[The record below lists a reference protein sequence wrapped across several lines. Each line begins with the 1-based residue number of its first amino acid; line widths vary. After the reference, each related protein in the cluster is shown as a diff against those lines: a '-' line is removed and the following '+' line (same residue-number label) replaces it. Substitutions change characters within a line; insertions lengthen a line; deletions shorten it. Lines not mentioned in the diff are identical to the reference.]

1 MSGGAKSTKERLLE
15 ATEQL
20 VAEQGFDGVSL
31 RDITTGAG
39 VNVAAVNYHFGSKEK
54 LYEAIQCRYINPVNE
69 ERMRI
74 LEGVMADGGG
84 VSEILEAFMR
94 PLLTMVGRSKM
105 SEQMFYKLMGRCI
118 MDQQGSLSEA
128 MIPLFLRMT
137 EAFTKALSEVLPD
150 MPKDLLLWRLNFSF
164 GVMVQTLLHSDALK
178 KLTDGASGDPDFETN
193 LQRMVEFCHAGFIAE
208 EGGKA

>member
-1 MSGGAKSTKERLLE
+1 MSDRTKSTKDRILE

-54 LYEAIQCRYINPVNE
+54 LYEAIQCRYINPINE
-69 ERMRI
+69 ERMR
-74 LEGVMADGGG
+74 LLDDVLADGGG
-84 VSEILEAFMR
+84 VVKILEAFMR

-118 MDQQGSLSEA
+118 MDQHGTLSEV

-137 EAFTKALSEVLPD
+137 EAFTKALSEALPD
-150 MPKDLLLWRLNFSF
+150 MPKDLLLWRLHFSF
-164 GVMVQTLLHSDALK
+164 GVMAQTLLHGDALK

-193 LQRMVEFCHAGFIAE
+193 LQRMVEFCHAGFMAE
-208 EGGKA
+208 EGGNP